1 MKTRVFGEISPL
13 RLRRAVSLRALMA
26 LALTCALAIPQVA
39 MAAGKYKKASGEV
52 KVKAKRTKITN
63 IKKSQSSES
72 SGGQAV
78 RPQLFAEQ
86 FREKAED
93 KVSQLTDAAIGTL
106 KRLIKVTDEED
117 PEYPDYFFRLAE
129 HYREKQN
136 QYMFRARALDEKI
149 YQSTTAGAKEGLK
162 TRQKKFEKAEK
173 AWMLQGIKMYL
184 HIAQKTRFAK
194 YKRMDEVLFNLGDML
209 NKANRLDKARV
220 FFGRLIRNY
229 PQSKYIPDAYL
240 SFAEFYF
247 NDGRIEEALKLY
259 QQVGKYPSSP
269 IYGYAIYKQG
279 WCWLNLKDPRR
290 ALEKFVMVIKQSNKW
305 GGTKKSKIV
314 LVKEAKKD
322 SVRAFAHVGS
332 PSKAWEFFDRIGGK
346 FGPRMLE
353 MLANLYYD
361 QGKFLDSVLV
371 FRKMISL
378 DPKSPKLCSWEYS
391 VVKGI
396 LSGKDKKAQLVEAKR
411 LAAIYHAIKGRTD
424 IRKTQLVECKDNS
437 TGVLRELATTW
448 HSEAQKTQNMETY
461 DLAQHLYKAYLDNF
475 PKEKDAY
482 TMTYYYAEL
491 LYKLERWE
499 PAANIYTDV
508 VKMSPKGKYLK
519 DAAYAAVISW
529 KNALNVQ
536 EETKDVSKKQRA
548 KKKGRKRRGK
558 KAPVVE
564 EAVVKKPI
572 PEKQLKMISAFDTY
586 IKYVPDAPELVPII
600 YRKARIFYNYNH
612 YDEAVKVFALIVN
625 KHSDHELATFAA
637 NLLLDSLNIT
647 KQFDELN
654 KWVDRM
660 LTIKDLAKDDML
672 VQLRKLKRGS
682 ERKAAEQLQ
691 KQGYYKECG
700 ERYSA
705 IANKYPEDKRWAEVL
720 YNAALCFE
728 AAKLIGLAISI
739 RNTLIKVKPDHPLS
753 QKAMFMIG
761 ANFHAL
767 AWYSRASEYYERFAT
782 KYPGESEAPE
792 ALQNAIVFRL
802 GAGKYEKALENSRL
816 FIKNYGPRRKYASR
830 TAAVY
835 YSMGAIYENQD
846 QWDKVIKH
854 YGDYLKKWG
863 RHGGLDKQI
872 TAHVKI
878 GEILWKRSCPGKTT
892 NGACI
897 KVKRVRS
904 KRAIK
909 KKGKKRKKSGIEVR
923 TQCGPET
930 KQRVTVIKRNAKA
943 KSALTHFKKALGIYT
958 KATKK
963 KSFKGATKEDQAR
976 RKLAMDYAA
985 GAARFYQAEDM
996 FERFL
1001 EVKFPKN
1008 LDFSQGKTP
1017 AQKKKVEK
1025 SKKEFAKYLENKGQQ
1040 LGETRQVYSD
1050 VIQLKV
1056 AHWAIAASARIGQLF
1071 QNFADAL
1078 YTAPVPKPPLD
1089 AFFAELKKQG
1099 VPKHLVPKD
1108 VQEDFV
1114 MNFTD
1119 TYCDTLED
1127 KARPLEGKA
1136 LQGLE
1141 TCLSKST
1148 ELSWYN
1154 SWSKLCEAEL
1164 NQIKPSEYPLAAEI
1178 RAEPGYVSFKTDR
1191 SKPITEIK

>member
-13 RLRRAVSLRALMA
+13 RLRGAVPLRALIA
-26 LALTCALAIPQVA
+26 LALTCALALPQAAV
-39 MAAGKYKKASGEV
+39 AAGKYKKASGEV
-52 KVKAKRTKITN
+52 KVRAKQTKITN
-63 IKKSQSSES
+63 IKSEQRVKE
-72 SGGQAV
+72 GGDAV

-86 FREKAED
+86 FRAKAEE

-136 QYMFRARALDEKI
+136 QYMFRARALDEEI
-149 YQSTTAGAKEGLK
+149 YKVTTAGAKEGLK

-247 NDGRIEEALKLY
+247 NDGRVEEALKLY

-290 ALEKFVMVIKQSNKW
+290 ALEKFVLVIKQSQKW
-305 GGTKKSKIV
+305 GGTKKSKII

-332 PSKAWEFFDRIGGK
+332 PNKAWEFFQRIGGT
-346 FGPRMLE
+346 FAPRMLE

-371 FRKMISL
+371 FRKMIQL
-378 DPKSPKLCSWEYS
+378 DPKNAKLCSWEYS

-424 IRKTQLVECKDNS
+424 IRRTALVECKDNS

-499 PAANIYTDV
+499 PAANIYTQV

-536 EETKDVSKKQRA
+536 EETKDVAKKTTA

-558 KAPVVE
+558 QPKKVE
-564 EAVVKKPI
+564 EEVIVKKPI
-572 PEKQLKMISAFDTY
+572 PEKQLKMIAAFDTY
-586 IKYVPDAPELVPII
+586 ITYVPNAPELVPII
-600 YRKARIFYNYNH
+600 YRKARIYYNYNH
-612 YDEAVKVFALIVN
+612 YDEAVDVFALIIN
-625 KHSDHELATFAA
+625 KHSDHELAIFAA

-647 KQFDELN
+647 KQFDKLN

-660 LTIKDLAKDDML
+660 LTNKVLAQGEML
-672 VQLRKLKRGS
+672 SQLRKLKRGS
-682 ERKAAEQLQ
+682 QRKAAEQLQ

-700 ERYSA
+700 ERYAA
-705 IANKYPEDKRWAEVL
+705 IANEYQEDPRWPEVL

-728 AAKLIGLAISI
+728 AAKLIGLSISI

-761 ANFHAL
+761 ANYHAL

-782 KYPGESEAPE
+782 KYPGEDEAPE

-802 GAGKYEKALENSRL
+802 GAGMYDKALENSRL
-816 FIKNYGPRRKYASR
+816 FIRNYGPRRKYASR

-854 YGDYLKKWG
+854 YSDYLKKWG

-878 GEILWKRSCPGKTT
+878 GELQWNKSCPIKTT

-904 KRAIK
+904 KRTVK
-909 KKGKKRKKSGIEVR
+909 KKGKKRKKALELR

-930 KQRVTVIKRNAKA
+930 KQRVTVVKRNAKG
-943 KSALTHFKKALGIYT
+943 KSAQSHFKKALAIYT
-958 KATKK
+958 KASKK
-963 KSFKGATKEDQAR
+963 KAFKGATAEDQAR

-985 GAARFYQAEDM
+985 GAARFYQAEQM
-996 FERFL
+996 FEAFL

-1008 LDFSQGKTP
+1008 LDFSEGKTP
-1017 AQKKKVEK
+1017 AQKKKVEA
-1025 SKKEFAKYLENKGQQ
+1025 SKKAFGKYLEDKGNKLGQ
-1040 LGETRQVYSD
+1040 TREVYAD
-1050 VIQLKV
+1050 VIKLKV

-1078 YTAPVPKPPLD
+1078 YTAPVPAPPM
-1089 AFFAELKKQG
+1089 
-1099 VPKHLVPKD
+1099 PKALTRKED
-1108 VQEDFV
+1108 KEDFI
-1114 MNFTD
+1114 MMFTD

-1127 KARPLEGKA
+1127 KAAPLESKA
-1136 LQGLE
+1136 LEGLA
-1141 TCLSKST
+1141 TCLGKST

-1164 NQIKPSEYPLAAEI
+1164 NQIKPAEYPLAAEI

-1191 SKPITEIK
+1191 AKPITEIK